1 MINNRLLSGCG
12 CKSTAG
18 REVLEGAADGY
29 MMGAITGFITGGMTS
44 KQCFVAGTSIL
55 TSAGIVAIEN
65 IQAGDL
71 VWASDPETGET
82 ALKPVVQTLRTR
94 LPNWLMILNM
104 NVCLMVIWR

>member
-55 TSAGIVAIEN
+55 TSAGLVAIEN
-65 IQAGDL
+65 IRAGDM
-71 VWASDPETGET
+71 VWASDLTKSLFHMNIQFSKATNFHIPIG
-82 ALKPVVQTLRTR
+82 
-94 LPNWLMILNM
+94 ILGSGLWGGM
-104 NVCLMVIWR
+104 NRD

>member
-1 MINNRLLSGCG
+1 MLAGCG
-12 CKSTAG
+12 CKFTAG
-18 REVLEGAADGY
+18 EAALNGAADGY

-104 NVCLMVIWR
+104 NVCLMVIWG